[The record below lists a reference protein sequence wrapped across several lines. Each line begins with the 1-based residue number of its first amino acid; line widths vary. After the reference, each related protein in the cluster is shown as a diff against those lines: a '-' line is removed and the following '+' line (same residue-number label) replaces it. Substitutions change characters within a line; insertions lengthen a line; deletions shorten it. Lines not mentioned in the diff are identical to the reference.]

1 MAQGNLPFAPSPYI
15 SLSQSLLFQNQEEDD
30 WWHRAA
36 PVLARML
43 QNADYEI
50 AKQYQYLAFFAQHV
64 VPALG
69 PSPANPRPNL
79 YRGVFNLEFSQN
91 FQESGCIIR
100 LAFLPVNYLAGV
112 PGKDPFNR
120 LSTPEVLARY
130 AQIDGIDLDLRL
142 YQQLVS
148 DLTLNT
154 REEDHLL
161 STESPLPPVFKT
173 QSGIAL
179 DLRKEGKMTVKLY
192 TFVVGK
198 SMATAT
204 PASTLALN
212 AVRKV
217 DQGAASRFDAGMRP
231 IQAFLD
237 EKQGTPDAMIPTSP
251 TSFHPRGMIQ
261 FGCDLVDLART
272 RFKFYIHDY
281 IVNTDRLAELWTLG
295 GRLRERDCPGIEKGL
310 EILHELWS
318 ILQVREGYHLPF
330 ACAPRA
336 GERESVVTHDP
347 ASLTAASTSTTS
359 KPQFYYDQ
367 QFLIVNYEIHPGD
380 PWPVPK
386 VYFPLFG
393 MTEDAVIDAV
403 VAFFERLGWAQQA
416 RVYRE
421 SMVACFQTRDLEKT
435 TDIQVWLSFSYSPK
449 KGPYTTV
456 YYRSL

>member
-1 MAQGNLPFAPSPYI
+1 MATKLPTALSPYHT
-15 SLSQSLLFQNQEEDD
+15 LSQCLLFQNQDEHD

-36 PVLARML
+36 PVLTQML
-43 QNADYEI
+43 QNANYEVH
-50 AKQYQYLAFFAQHV
+50 KQYQYLAFFAQHV

-69 PSPANPRPNL
+69 PSPTNPRPNQ

-100 LAFLPVNYLAGV
+100 LAFQPTSYLAGI
-112 PGKDPFNR
+112 PGKDLFNR
-120 LSTPEVLARY
+120 LATPEVLARY
-130 AQIDGIDLDLRL
+130 AQIDGIDLGLSL

-148 DLTLNT
+148 DLILTKQ
-154 REEDHLL
+154 EEDRLL

-198 SMATAT
+198 SMATDT
-204 PASTLALN
+204 PASTLSLE

-217 DQGAASRFDAGMRP
+217 DQGATRRFEAGLQS

-237 EKQGTPDAMIPTSP
+237 EGQGTPDAMIPASP

-261 FGCDLVDLART
+261 FGCDLVDIART

-281 IVNTDRLAELWTLG
+281 IVNPDRLAELWTLG
-295 GRLRERDCPGIEKGL
+295 GRLREDDCPGIERGL
-310 EILHELWS
+310 EILRELWS
-318 ILQVREGYHLPF
+318 ILEIREGYHLPF
-330 ACAPRA
+330 ACAPK
-336 GERESVVTHDP
+336 
-347 ASLTAASTSTTS
+347 TAAAETSSS

-367 QFLIVNYEIHPGD
+367 QFIIVNYEIHPGN

-393 MTEDAVIDAV
+393 MTETAVIAAV
-403 VAFFERLGWAQQA
+403 GAFFERLGWAQQA
-416 RVYRE
+416 RMYRE
-421 SMVACFQTRDLEKT
+421 NMAACFPTRDLEKT

>member
-1 MAQGNLPFAPSPYI
+1 PYI
-15 SLSQSLLFQNQEEDD
+15 SLSQSLLFHTQDEHD

-43 QNADYEI
+43 HNADYEI
-50 AKQYQYLAFFAQHV
+50 HKQYQYLAFFAQHV

-100 LAFLPVNYLAGV
+100 LAFLPLNYLAGV

-130 AQIDGIDLDLRL
+130 AQVDGIDLDLQL

-148 DLTLNT
+148 DLTLNKK
-154 REEDHLL
+154 EEDHLL
-161 STESPLPPVFKT
+161 STKSPLPPVFRT

-204 PASTLALN
+204 PASTLALD

-217 DQGAASRFDAGMRP
+217 DQGAASRFDAGMQP

-237 EKQGTPDAMIPTSP
+237 EEQGTPDAMIPASP

-310 EILHELWS
+310 KILHELWS

-330 ACAPRA
+330 ACAPKA
-336 GERESVVTHDP
+336 GERGSV
-347 ASLTAASTSTTS
+347 
-359 KPQFYYDQ
+359 

-421 SMVACFQTRDLEKT
+421 NMVACFPTRDLEKT

-456 YYRSL
+456 YY